1 MKRLAPWFGAAVF
14 AASAACMAVVSA
26 PDAPGTVALTVRLPD
41 PGQKLLYVHQV
52 MPVKPGPLTLYY
64 PKWIPGDHSPDGP
77 IEQLMGLTFEA
88 GGKRIAWQRDE
99 LDRFAFHLVVPAGV
113 QQLNVDFQF
122 PGMERVTPNL
132 MGVSWDQV
140 ALYQAGFPTKALIYQ
155 PTLEIPADWQYASAL
170 ETATHEGGRIRFKPV
185 PFNTLVD
192 SPVIAGKHF
201 RQIDL
206 TPAGSPV
213 HRYLDMVGDNDA
225 SLHISDDQI
234 AGFRRLIE
242 QAQALFHSHHYDS
255 YHLLLTLSD
264 HVPVGGLEHH
274 QSSDDRA
281 RSGSKMFADDDH
293 FMLDAS
299 LLPHEYT
306 HSWSGKFM
314 RPAGLWQPDF
324 EQPERPGMLWIYEG
338 LTVYLGDVLTARA
351 GLWSDDA
358 WRQVLAYRAA
368 EMSFRPGRAW
378 RPLVDTAVAV
388 DYSAPAAWGN
398 WRRQNDFY
406 REGELLWLAVDM
418 KIRELSHD
426 KHSIDDFARTFFGV
440 DDGSVVTHTYTFDDV
455 VATLA
460 KVQPYDWAGF
470 LHRWIDGVGDDVP
483 LLSGIDASGWQL
495 AYTDKAS
502 GYQTALEKVGQG
514 ELEIKG
520 INAMFSVGLF
530 LKNDGEVVDVLW
542 NGPAFKAG
550 LAPGMKLVAVDDR
563 EFSSSV
569 LQDAIARAQHDHK
582 PLQLR
587 VENDGVNK
595 VHAVHYDQGPK
606 YPNLVRAPGK
616 PDALQDILAPKSA
629 GDAR

>member
-1 MKRLAPWFGAAVF
+1 MKRLASWFGAATLALSAPIL
-14 AASAACMAVVSA
+14 AASATAE
-26 PDAPGTVALTVRLPD
+26 PGTVALTVRLPN
-41 PGQKLLYVHQV
+41 PGQKLLYVHESL
-52 MPVKPGPLTLYY
+52 PVASGPLTLYY

-77 IEQLMGLTFEA
+77 IEQLMGLMFSA
-88 GGKRIAWQRDE
+88 NGQRIAWQRDE

-113 QQLNVDFQF
+113 TQLDVDFQF

-140 ALYQAGFPTKALIYQ
+140 ALYRAGYPTKALIYQ
-155 PTLEIPADWQYASAL
+155 PTLVIPADWRYASAL
-170 ETATHEGGRIRFKPV
+170 ETAKNDNGRIEFKPV
-185 PFNTLVD
+185 PFNTLAD
-192 SPVIAGKHF
+192 SPVIAGRYF

-206 TPAGSPV
+206 TPAGSAV
-213 HRYLDMVGDNDA
+213 HRYLDMVGDNAAALDMSDA
-225 SLHISDDQI
+225 QI
-234 AGFRRLIE
+234 AGYRRLIE

-264 HVPVGGLEHH
+264 YVPVGGLEHH

-281 RSGSKMFADDDH
+281 RSGSKMFADADH

-338 LTVYLGDVLTARA
+338 LTVYLGDVLTARS
-351 GLWSDDA
+351 GLWSADT

-368 EMSFRPGRAW
+368 DMSYRTGRAW
-378 RPLVDTAVAV
+378 RPLLDTAVAV
-388 DYSAPAAWGN
+388 DYSAPNAWGN

-418 KIRELSHD
+418 RIRELSHG
-426 KHSIDDFARTFFGV
+426 KRSIDDFAQQFFGV
-440 DDGSVVTHTYTFDDV
+440 DDGSFVTHTYTFDDV
-455 VATLA
+455 VATLD
-460 KVQPYDWAGF
+460 KVQHDDWATF
-470 LHRWIDGVGDDVP
+470 LHRWIDGVGDQVP
-483 LLSGIDASGWQL
+483 LLSGIDASGWRL
-495 AYTDKAS
+495 AYTDQPS
-502 GYQTALEKVGQG
+502 GYQNAIEKVGQG
-514 ELEIKG
+514 ELEVKG

-530 LKNDGEVVDVLW
+530 LKDDGEVVDVLW

-550 LAPGMKLVAVDDR
+550 LAPGMKLVSVNDR
-563 EFSSSV
+563 AFNASV
-569 LQDAIARAQHDHK
+569 LHDAIARARQDKK

-587 VENDGVNK
+587 ALNDGMNELY
-595 VHAVHYDQGPK
+595 AVPYDQGPK
-606 YPNLVRAPGK
+606 YPNLVRVPGK
-616 PDALQDILAPKSA
+616 VDVLQKVLAPRPASD
-629 GDAR
+629 GT